1 MLFDRILRRLVKTG
15 DLTVTDWKGRQLHFG
30 DGTTPKVHIKFASA
44 AAARKIALDPDLYL
58 GEAYTSGDFS
68 VLEGSLYDFMEL
80 ALQNTNATGNTAANM
95 NGAALTHRLMYSARI
110 AMRRFDQRNSE
121 KKAKDNVH
129 RHYDLSS
136 QLYDLFLDSDR
147 QYSCAYFENE
157 NSTLEEAQL
166 AKKRHLAAKLDIKPG
181 MTVLDIG
188 CGWGGMGIYL
198 AKVCGAN
205 VVGVTLSEEQHKIAN
220 DRAASMGLA
229 DRVQFLLK
237 DYRLL
242 DQKFDRIVSVGMFE
256 HVGIGH
262 YAEFFKKV
270 SSLLKPD
277 GVAIVHSINRS
288 DGPGATSGWIQ
299 KYIFPG
305 GYVPAMSE
313 VMPHLEHYGLYVTDI
328 EILRMHYARTIRF
341 WLDRFMANRDKVKA
355 LYDERFC
362 RMWEFYLAGSECS
375 FRFIGMNN
383 FQIQFCKDQHVLPY
397 TRDYIMAAEERL
409 RKLEQQKLA
418 MPKASSKPAAKKP
431 TAKKPP
437 AKRKK

>member
-15 DLTVTDWKGRQLHFG
+15 DLTVTDWKGKQLHFG

-44 AAARKIALDPDLYL
+44 ATARKIALDPDLYL
-58 GEAYTSGDFS
+58 GEAYTSGAFS
-68 VLEGSLYDFMEL
+68 VLDGTLYDFMEL

-95 NGAALTHRLMYSARI
+95 NGAAFTHRLMYGLRV
-110 AMRRFDQRNSE
+110 AMRRMDQRNGE

-129 RHYDLSS
+129 RHYDLDSR
-136 QLYDLFLDSDR
+136 LYDLFLDSDR

-166 AKKRHLAAKLDIKPG
+166 AKKRHIAAKLDIKPG
-181 MTVLDIG
+181 MDVLDIG
-188 CGWGGMGIYL
+188 CGWGGMGLYL
-198 AKVCGAN
+198 ARVCGAN

-220 DRAASMGLA
+220 DRAASLGLS

-237 DYRLL
+237 DYRLI
-242 DQKFDRIVSVGMFE
+242 DKKFDRIVSVGMFE
-256 HVGIGH
+256 HVGVGH
-262 YAEFFKKV
+262 YGEFFKKV

-277 GVAIVHSINRS
+277 GVALLHSINRS
-288 DGPGATSGWIQ
+288 DGPGATSAWIQ

-305 GYVPAMSE
+305 GYVPALSE
-313 VMPHLEHYGLYVTDI
+313 VVPHLEKHGLYVTDI
-328 EILRMHYARTIRF
+328 EILRMHYAKTLRH

-383 FQIQFCKDQHVLPY
+383 FQIQFCRDQHVLPY
-397 TRDYIMAAEERL
+397 TRDYVLAGEDRL
-409 RKLEQQKLA
+409 RKLEPERLA
-418 MPKASSKPAAKKP
+418 LPKAKTMPVAKKPAAKRL
-431 TAKKPP
+431 P